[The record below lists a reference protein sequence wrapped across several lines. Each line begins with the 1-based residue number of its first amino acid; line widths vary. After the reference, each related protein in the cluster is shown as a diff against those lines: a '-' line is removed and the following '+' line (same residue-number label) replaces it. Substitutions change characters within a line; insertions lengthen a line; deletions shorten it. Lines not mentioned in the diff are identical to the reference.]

1 MINRNRLQI
10 SLAVALMLYLPSCS
24 SEEEAQKF
32 YNAGLKAYAERN
44 LKVATENFEK
54 ALDSDKKNISARLM
68 LGKSYYYTQKFEE
81 SKQIYENFLKDYPG
95 NSSAHVWIA
104 RILMYENATPEKVKE
119 AKEHLFKAIQLDDSN
134 PDAHYHL
141 AKLFEYESDVVSA
154 LLEYNNALK
163 LGGQLSRVHKDLAIL
178 YKKSGMDERAQEH
191 LRATS
196 VSDRVVT
203 VQSEETYETESNQK
217 KGKKRNSK

>member
-1 MINRNRLQI
+1 MIKFNPIHRAGLI
-10 SLAVALMLYLPSCS
+10 VFLFLIVSCS
-24 SEEEAQKF
+24 SQEEAQKF
-32 YNAGLKAYAERN
+32 YNSGLKAYSERN

-54 ALDSDKKNISARLM
+54 AVDSDKKNIAARLM
-68 LGKSYYYTQKFEE
+68 LGKSYYYTQRFEE
-81 SKQIYENFLKDYPG
+81 SKEIYENFLKDYPG

-104 RILMYENATPEKVKE
+104 RILMYENTNAEKVKE
-119 AKEHLFKAIQLDDSN
+119 AKEHLFNAIQLDDSN

-178 YKKSGMDERAQEH
+178 YKKAGLDERAQEH

-196 VSDRVVT
+196 LSDRVV
-203 VQSEETYETESNQK
+203 SGPPEENYEVESNQK
-217 KGKKRNSK
+217 KGKKKNSK

>member
-1 MINRNRLQI
+1 MILFNRIHLVLLV
-10 SLAVALMLYLPSCS
+10 SLSVVVISCS

-44 LKVATENFEK
+44 LKVATENFEN
-54 ALDSDKKNISARLM
+54 AIDSDKKNISARLM

-81 SKQIYENFLKDYPG
+81 SKKIFENFLKDYPG

-163 LGGQLSRVHKDLAIL
+163 LGGQLSRVHKDLAVL

-196 VSDRVVT
+196 ASDRVVSS
-203 VQSEETYETESNQK
+203 SEEGYEAEVNQK
-217 KGKKRNSK
+217 KGKKKNSK